1 LKKLKAE
8 KLINHGEVAEEENDE
23 SRFEGIIT

>member
-8 KLINHGEVAEEENDE
+8 KLINHDEVAEEENDE